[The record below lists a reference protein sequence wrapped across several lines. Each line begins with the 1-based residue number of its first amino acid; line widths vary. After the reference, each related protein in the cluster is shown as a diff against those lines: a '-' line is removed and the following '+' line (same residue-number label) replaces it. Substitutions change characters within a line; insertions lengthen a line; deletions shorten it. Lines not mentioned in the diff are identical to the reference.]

1 MMKSTRPVRKAAAF
15 GLFLFLGALA
25 FPADLLVPSME
36 LISHGQT
43 SGGVFALQTYGD
55 MALQIQGGYK
65 FGGNISFGLT
75 STNLENTPVSMASL
89 DLSFLSASISIRDVF
104 SLPMTISYFVGQN
117 DTFGSGEGFDQ
128 FGAAPIMTSYRG
140 FLYFPTGPL
149 YDGIYQVQGTGA
161 HIQYIPQ
168 PETVS
173 LDLYA
178 YEDTHATYPG
188 GVSTQSNTL
197 GNYSGDFR
205 LLLNFPSI
213 KIEAFAG
220 ATYIAAPGEPEYRG
234 GLLFYAANRN
244 VEFLTQVGIP
254 YWNPLV
260 DPTPNVN
267 LFYLL
272 VEPRLHLG
280 IVSIIPT
287 LFWHPGYYDQQSN
300 PTELGA
306 FDVNLNVSLGD
317 LTKATLVGGLESNFR
332 FQSSTGV
339 FQLKESPWIGFS
351 TTGVFWTIKVNTK
364 LWPFSLTDLVDAFVG
379 VRAEF

>member
-1 MMKSTRPVRKAAAF
+1 MMKSTRPLRKALAL
-15 GLFLFLGALA
+15 GLFLFIGALA
-25 FPADLLVPSME
+25 FPADLLVPTMD
-36 LISHGQT
+36 LISHGQMQN
-43 SGGVFALQTYGD
+43 GVFALQTYGD

-75 STNLENTPVSMASL
+75 SANLEDIPASTAAL
-89 DLSFLSASISIRDVF
+89 DLSFLSASISIRDLF

-128 FGAAPIMTSYRG
+128 FGAEPIMTSYRG

-161 HIQYIPQ
+161 HIQYIPKA
-168 PETVS
+168 ETVS

-178 YEDTHATYPG
+178 YEDTHPIYPG
-188 GVSTQSNTL
+188 SASTLNTL
-197 GNYSGDFR
+197 GNYAADFR
-205 LLLNFPSI
+205 FLLNFPSI
-213 KIEAFAG
+213 KVEAFAG
-220 ATYIAAPGEPEYRG
+220 GTYITATSEPEYRG
-234 GLLFYAANRN
+234 GLLFYASNRN

-254 YWNPLV
+254 YWDPLV

-287 LFWHPGYYDQQSN
+287 LFWHPGYYEQQYNQS
-300 PTELGA
+300 ELGA
-306 FDVNLNVSLGD
+306 FDVNLNISLGD
-317 LTKATLVGGLESNFR
+317 QTKDALVGGMESNFR
-332 FQSSTGV
+332 FQSATGV

-351 TTGVFWTIKVNTK
+351 TTGVFWTIKVNAK
-364 LWPFSLTDLVDAFVG
+364 LWPFSMTDLVDAFVG